1 MSLQNQYF
9 IRVLNLREAV
19 RHHHRGHLSKPVF
32 EIAHVTT
39 SGCLEIAE
47 EIFSDILTV
56 RLKGTWWWSLGLT
69 LPGASLRGLQ
79 NMFMDFID
87 HPDEIKE
94 LLSIIST
101 GHMDKLNYLEKNGLL
116 SLNNDGTYIGSG
128 GYGFTDELP
137 QNDFNGSV
145 RCCDM
150 WGFSESQETVNVS
163 PEMYEE
169 FIFPYEKPII
179 DRFGLTCYG
188 CCEPVDSRWDIVK
201 RHHNL
206 RRISCSP
213 WADYEKMAEYL
224 QDRYIFSM
232 KPNPAVLAEPVIN
245 EESIRAG
252 LRKAFEVTKGCVV
265 EVMMKDNHTIGKNP
279 ENVARWCM
287 IAGEE
292 AEKIV

>member
-1 MSLQNQYF
+1 
-9 IRVLNLREAV
+9 
-19 RHHHRGHLSKPVF
+19 
-32 EIAHVTT
+32 
-39 SGCLEIAE
+39 
-47 EIFSDILTV
+47 
-56 RLKGTWWWSLGLT
+56 
-69 LPGASLRGLQ
+69 
-79 NMFMDFID
+79 
-87 HPDEIKE
+87 EIKE
-94 LLSIIST
+94 LLSIISR

-137 QNDFNGSV
+137 QNDFNGRV

-150 WGFSESQETVNVS
+150 WGFTESQETVNVS

-169 FIFPYEKPII
+169 FIFPCEKPIM

-245 EESIRAG
+245 EEAIRAG